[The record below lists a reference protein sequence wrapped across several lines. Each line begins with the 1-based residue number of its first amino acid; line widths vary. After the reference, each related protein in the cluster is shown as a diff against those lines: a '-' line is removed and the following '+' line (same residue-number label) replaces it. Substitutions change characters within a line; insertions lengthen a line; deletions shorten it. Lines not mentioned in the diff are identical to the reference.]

1 MNEMYLRFPNGRRK
15 AFTISYDDNVT
26 QDERLIELMRKYEIK
41 GTFNIIPGWFAKE
54 GTVFPAGEIYANV
67 TKKKA
72 LEIYKDELIEVAN
85 HGFNHKKMTTLNK
98 LLQMED
104 IIKCRK
110 KLENM
115 FGKITTGFAYPYGWY
130 DEGLIEVLRDAGISY
145 ARTVCSTGKFMLPD
159 DWLELHPTC
168 HHDDERLEQLAE
180 QFLNDEISEHPY
192 MFYVWGHTFEFD
204 QNDNWEVISS
214 LFEKISG
221 KEDVWYATN
230 GEICEYHKAYQK
242 LVFSADGS
250 RIFNPTSTD
259 LWAEIDHKLML
270 LPAGRTVEVV
280 L

>member
-85 HGFNHKKMTTLNK
+85 HGFNHKKMTTLSK

-130 DEGLIEVLRDAGISY
+130 DESLIEVLRDAGISY
-145 ARTVCSTGKFMLPD
+145 ARTVCSTGEFMLPD

>member
-54 GTVFPAGEIYANV
+54 GTVFPVGEIYANV

-85 HGFNHKKMTTLNK
+85 HGFNHKKMTTLSK

-130 DEGLIEVLRDAGISY
+130 DESLIEVLRDAGISY
-145 ARTVCSTGKFMLPD
+145 ARTVCSTGEFMLPD